1 MPAKKNRHSSYG
13 QKIVTLFARLL
24 FSREKFGLID
34 LARQLDCSK
43 QTVMRLIAD
52 INQSYGV
59 EVVESMEG
67 RRKYYQLRQT
77 RKGTPQLNFSHDEV
91 ATLQMCKAF
100 TEHLLGKELFSEASL
115 ALDKSRYLT
124 DRAPSPLHFGSFLPG
139 SVDYTPHQQTIR
151 IMIEAMEERK
161 VCKILYKSAGRKR
174 AISFYI
180 QPFKLFSHQDTL
192 YLHAGKARTP
202 GKPFKEAEYD
212 PLLVVHRIEQAE
224 LTATSYRLPDNYNF
238 EQFFNQSFGII
249 KDDAFE
255 VELEFSGYAATYVA
269 ERIWSPDQEI
279 EEIADDK
286 IRLRFSAS
294 SVPELLG
301 WIMWWGADV
310 KVVEPEWLVENVYQV
325 AGKVL
330 TRYKSYK
337 KVCI

>member
-1 MPAKKNRHSSYG
+1 MPTKKNQHSSYG
-13 QKIVTLFARLL
+13 QKIVTLFSRLL
-24 FSREKFGLID
+24 FSREKFGLIE

-59 EVVESMEG
+59 EVVGSMEG

-77 RKGTPQLNFSHDEV
+77 RKGTPQINFSHGEV

-100 TEHLLGKELFSEASL
+100 TEHLLGTELFNEASL
-115 ALDKSRYLT
+115 ALDKSQYLI
-124 DRAPSPLHFGSFLPG
+124 DGASSPRHFGSFLPG

-151 IMIEAMEERK
+151 ILIEAMEARK
-161 VCKILYKSAGRKR
+161 VCKILYKGAGRKR

-202 GKPFKEAEYD
+202 GKPFKEAEYN
-212 PLLVVHRIEQAE
+212 PLLVVHRVKQAE
-224 LTATSYRLPDNYNF
+224 LTDISYCLPDDYDF
-238 EQFFNQSFGII
+238 EQFFNHSFGII
-249 KDDAFE
+249 KEDAFQ

-279 EEIADDK
+279 EALADDK
-286 IRLRFSAS
+286 IRLKFSAS
-294 SVPELLG
+294 SVPELVG
-301 WIMWWGADV
+301 WIMWWGDEV
-310 KVVEPEWLVENVYQV
+310 KVVGPEWLVEEICNASKNISNIY
-325 AGKVL
+325 AGG
-330 TRYKSYK
+330 
-337 KVCI
+337 

>member
-1 MPAKKNRHSSYG
+1 MPTKKNQHSSYG

-24 FSREKFGLID
+24 FSKEKFGLIE

-59 EVVESMEG
+59 EVVDSMVG

-77 RKGTPQLNFSHDEV
+77 RKGSPQLSFCHDEV
-91 ATLQMCKAF
+91 VVLQMCKAF

-115 ALDKSRYLT
+115 ALDKSQYLHSGSSV
-124 DRAPSPLHFGSFLPG
+124 SPRHFGSFLPG

-151 IMIEAMEERK
+151 TLIEAMEERK
-161 VCKILYKSAGRKR
+161 VCKIFYKGAGRER

-202 GKPFKEAEYD
+202 GKPFKEAEYN
-212 PLLVVHRIEQAE
+212 PLLVVHRIKQAE
-224 LTATSYRLPDNYNF
+224 LTDTSYRLPDNYDF

-249 KDDAFE
+249 KEDAFV
-255 VELEFSGYAATYVA
+255 VELEFSGYAAIYVA
-269 ERIWSPDQEI
+269 ERIWSPDLEI
-279 EEIADDK
+279 EELSDGK
-286 IRLRFSAS
+286 IRLKFSAS
-294 SVPELLG
+294 SVPELVG
-301 WIMWWGADV
+301 WIMWWGDEV
-310 KVVEPEWLVENVYQV
+310 KVVGPEWLVAEVV
-325 AGKVL
+325 EMAERVL
-330 TRYKSYK
+330 EKY
-337 KVCI
+337 